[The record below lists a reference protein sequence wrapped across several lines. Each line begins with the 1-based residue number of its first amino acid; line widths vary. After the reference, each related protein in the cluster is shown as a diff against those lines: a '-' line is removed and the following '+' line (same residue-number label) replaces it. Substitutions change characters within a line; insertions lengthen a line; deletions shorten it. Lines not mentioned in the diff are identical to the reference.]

1 MNMSHSTWV
10 YFLMRRRPPR
20 STRADA
26 LVPDTTL
33 FRSDLAPLVCDRA
46 GAEALRL
53 AVDRSDTSVEIR
65 DTFGAV
71 ALEAEEMQAYASRQ
85 SAVKSVDDRDNS
97 IVAAHCTSAHRAHSD
112 APLIA
117 DHPLQRV
124 EAAQI
129 EIGRAH
135 V

>member
-1 MNMSHSTWV
+1 
-10 YFLMRRRPPR
+10 MRI
-20 STRADA
+20 SDWSSD
-26 LVPDTTL
+26 VCS
-33 FRSDLAPLVCDRA
+33 SDL
-46 GAEALRL
+46 
-53 AVDRSDTSVEIR
+53 VDRSDTSVEIR

-85 SAVKSVDDRDNS
+85 SAVKSVADRDNS

-112 APLIA
+112 DTLTA

-129 EIGRAH
+129 VVSFCSLETARKSI

>member
-1 MNMSHSTWV
+1 
-10 YFLMRRRPPR
+10 MRI
-20 STRADA
+20 SDWSSD
-26 LVPDTTL
+26 VCS
-33 FRSDLAPLVCDRA
+33 SDL
-46 GAEALRL
+46 
-53 AVDRSDTSVEIR
+53 VDRSDTSVEIR

-112 APLIA
+112 DPLIA

-124 EAAQI
+124 EAAKIVVSVCSLDHGHQSI
-129 EIGRAH
+129 ANADVDRKSTRLNSSH
-135 V
+135 S